1 MKKLLCIIL
10 TLVTITLTGCGF
22 GDSTIRF
29 GAAGLG
35 GMYYSFSTAFTE
47 LATKEN
53 NKLKFDIKTTAGSA
67 ANLRLLS
74 KNYIDVGISQM
85 DLIDD
90 AYYGTPEFNG
100 KKYNGYS
107 AIAGLYKEACQIVV
121 LDKSSIKTLDDL
133 QDKTVSIG
141 ASESGTELNATQILK
156 ASGLWDN
163 NLVKT
168 KNLDYTDA
176 AKQLEDGEIDA
187 FFCTSGVQTTVIEEL
202 AKHAN
207 IRFIDIDSRH
217 VCCPPCVWIMAVFY
231 PVSRLL
237 SVIKS
242 RSPTTRC
249 GCKQALGDLVTEGKP
264 VLGYPM
270 SKPNKRSWQHG
281 SQEHK
286 RSGTQGSHRKQKNR
300 YGGLMGHLVPT
311 LPQDQPRLRTDRRGV
326 CRQAGGGQG

>member
-207 IRFIDIDSRH
+207 IRFIDIDSKCAKKLKASYKFYDSFTIPANTYTGQTKD
-217 VCCPPCVWIMAVFY
+217 VSTLCVKSVLLARDDMSEDTVKELTALLFKHAKDFQYSLQADLNFNESDATKGITIPFHPGACAY
-231 PVSRLL
+231 YKEKGITVS
-237 SVIKS
+237 SE
-242 RSPTTRC
+242 
-249 GCKQALGDLVTEGKP
+249 D
-264 VLGYPM
+264 
-270 SKPNKRSWQHG
+270 
-281 SQEHK
+281 
-286 RSGTQGSHRKQKNR
+286 KN
-300 YGGLMGHLVPT
+300 
-311 LPQDQPRLRTDRRGV
+311 
-326 CRQAGGGQG
+326 

>member
-1 MKKLLCIIL
+1 
-10 TLVTITLTGCGF
+10 
-22 GDSTIRF
+22 
-29 GAAGLG
+29 
-35 GMYYSFSTAFTE
+35 
-47 LATKEN
+47 
-53 NKLKFDIKTTAGSA
+53 
-67 ANLRLLS
+67 
-74 KNYIDVGISQM
+74 M

-176 AKQLEDGEIDA
+176 AKQLDDGEIDA

-207 IRFIDIDSRH
+207 IRFIDIDSKCAKKLKASYKFYDSFTIPANTYTGQTKD
-217 VCCPPCVWIMAVFY
+217 VSTLCVKSVLLARDDMSEDTVKELTALLFKHAKDFQYSLQADLNFNESDATKGITIPFHPGACAY
-231 PVSRLL
+231 YKEKGITVS
-237 SVIKS
+237 SE
-242 RSPTTRC
+242 
-249 GCKQALGDLVTEGKP
+249 D
-264 VLGYPM
+264 
-270 SKPNKRSWQHG
+270 
-281 SQEHK
+281 
-286 RSGTQGSHRKQKNR
+286 KN
-300 YGGLMGHLVPT
+300 
-311 LPQDQPRLRTDRRGV
+311 
-326 CRQAGGGQG
+326 